1 MAYLSVRVSEDDKQ
15 LMIEYA
21 RYLGVSV
28 SEMIRGLF
36 YDRIDEEEGLEVIR
50 RLEAFGENERI
61 LTQQEVAE
69 LMKHVESL
77 LD

>member
-28 SEMIRGLF
+28 SEMIRGVF